1 MSETIDEET
10 LYTILE
16 VSESA
21 TEDEIQQA
29 YFRLVRLCP
38 PQKYPERYQLLNSAR
53 ETLLHPQRRG
63 EYDQSRQNGIRVR
76 VLVDQAALSM
86 EKDPQKA
93 LSLLKSA
100 VTLAPDMPRP
110 RMLLAQLLIRTKN
123 YDLAERQYA
132 WQIRRT
138 PHDETLRC
146 KMARCLMLQA
156 KNEEAECELKVVLKL
171 NEVHYDAQLLLARIY
186 RSQNRIPELIAALE
200 QAIAA
205 DEQENFSD
213 FSALLQLLMV
223 YIQNDHHDGAES
235 TSHRLLAVIPEER
248 YEQAGDAFIQTAEL
262 FFREDHFVWTRQL
275 LFHVQSL
282 PLADDHPCRLKM
294 IELAQKSALQHE
306 AQRLAKDDLLFGG
319 LQDCFQ
325 TLYRDH
331 SLDNIRESRMNA
343 AFIKLQHE
351 FEATPRQLL
360 KQLAY
365 IRREYPL
372 ISADQ
377 DPFLGL
383 LRQRAL
389 NRLTALDAQAAQR
402 AALASSISPLTVP
415 VTSEEETKHSGLFG
429 RLMGS
434 R

>member
-1 MSETIDEET
+1 MSEIVGEET

-21 TEDEIQQA
+21 TEDEIQQG
-29 YFRLVRLCP
+29 YFRLVRLYP
-38 PQKYPERYQLLNSAR
+38 PQKDPERYQLLNSAR
-53 ETLLHPQRRG
+53 ETLLNPQRRG
-63 EYDQSRQNGIRVR
+63 EYDQSRRNGTRVR
-76 VLVDQAALSM
+76 VLVDQAALAM
-86 EKDPQKA
+86 EKDPQKS

-132 WQIRRT
+132 WQIRRA

-146 KMARCLMLQA
+146 KMARCLMLQS
-156 KNEEAECELKVVLKL
+156 KNDEAERELKAVLEL
-171 NEVHYDAQLLLARIY
+171 NEAHYDAQLLLARIY
-186 RSQNRIPELIAALE
+186 RSQSRIPELIAALE

-205 DEQENFSD
+205 DEQENFAD

-223 YIQNDHHDGAES
+223 YIQNDHHDGAEN
-235 TSHRLLAVIPEER
+235 TSRRLLAVIPEER
-248 YEQAGDAFIQTAEL
+248 YEQAAIAFLQTAEL
-262 FFREDHFVWTRQL
+262 FFREDHFVWTRHL
-275 LFHVQSL
+275 LFHVQNL

-306 AQRLAKDDLLFGG
+306 AQHLAKDDLLFGG
-319 LQDCFQ
+319 LQDCFR

-331 SLDNIRESRMNA
+331 SSDSIRESRMNA
-343 AFIKLQHE
+343 AFAKLQRE
-351 FEATPRQLL
+351 FESTPRQLL

-377 DPFLGL
+377 EPFLGL
-383 LRQRAL
+383 LCQRAL
-389 NRLTALDAQAAQR
+389 NRQTALDAQAVQR
-402 AALASSISPLTVP
+402 AAMASSFSPLTVP
-415 VTSEEETKHSGLFG
+415 VPSQEETKRSGLFG